1 MISLTENTDYSNF
14 FYSSKLA
21 MSLSFL
27 FMEKLSYENPNL
39 EIILLTNLREM
50 PAGADSLTTSDL
62 WENYHEI
69 FKLISHYEMDRM

>member
-1 MISLTENTDYSNF
+1 
-14 FYSSKLA
+14 
-21 MSLSFL
+21 
-27 FMEKLSYENPNL
+27 
-39 EIILLTNLREM
+39 M